1 MSEEY
6 SQMESKGEFATVQEE
21 DEEEEEGHVA
31 ADTRC
36 FSRNPEPDA
45 KTMSTSRSKS
55 RQVVVAV
62 PSRAGGQARR
72 TRIPNRP
79 DVSMSLWGIIKNA
92 IGKDLTKL
100 PLPVNFNEPLSMLQR
115 LVEDFEYSSILD
127 AAAGASDSI
136 DQLCLVAAFTVSS
149 YASTAVSHF
158 IVHEYILKF
167 EKFSIFEYNA
177 LNTICYLGTDRK
189 AFQSFTGRDVRMRSD
204 GRLRLALRG
213 RASEP
218 SSSHCSSALHESS
231 VDPLARVYNELSVY
245 WEFHRS
251 NSFRYCSSP
260 FSWVRYW
267 EKNHAEHYR
276 QVLTIPVEYRYSPE
290 ERKRLYIFKLQ
301 EITTHGGKLQAL
313 YTT

>member
-21 DEEEEEGHVA
+21 DEEEEEKGHVA

-36 FSRNPEPDA
+36 FSRSPEPDA
-45 KTMSTSRSKS
+45 KTTSTSRSKS

-158 IVHEYILKF
+158 KV
-167 EKFSIFEYNA
+167 
-177 LNTICYLGTDRK
+177 
-189 AFQSFTGRDVRMRSD
+189 
-204 GRLRLALRG
+204 
-213 RASEP
+213 
-218 SSSHCSSALHESS
+218 
-231 VDPLARVYNELSVY
+231 
-245 WEFHRS
+245 
-251 NSFRYCSSP
+251 
-260 FSWVRYW
+260 
-267 EKNHAEHYR
+267 
-276 QVLTIPVEYRYSPE
+276 
-290 ERKRLYIFKLQ
+290 
-301 EITTHGGKLQAL
+301 
-313 YTT
+313 